1 MTIVMKSP
9 LSVAALGA
17 AIEHDLAAIDPS
29 LPVPPVRPMTSLL
42 RSSVDLDRF
51 EMLGLVLFA
60 GIALALATVGL
71 YGVMS
76 FLVGRRTRE
85 LGLRLALGARPSQ
98 IMGSVVLDGL
108 RLAGLGLIAGLGL
121 SLIVSRALQGALFG
135 VSPTDPITLVAVASI
150 LAVVAAVASLIPAR
164 RAMRVDPIVALRM
177 E

>member
-1 MTIVMKSP
+1 MSIVVKSP
-9 LSVAALGA
+9 LTIDALAAG
-17 AIEHDLAAIDPS
+17 IERDLASIDPS
-29 LPVPPVRPMTSLL
+29 LPMLPVRPMTTLL
-42 RSSVDLDRF
+42 KGSVSIDRF
-51 EMLGLVLFA
+51 EMLGLVVFA

-76 FLVGRRTRE
+76 YLVGRRTRE

-98 IMGSVVLDGL
+98 ILTSVVMDRL
-108 RLAGLGLIAGLGL
+108 RLAGLGLILGLGL

-135 VSPTDPITLVAVASI
+135 VTTTDPLTLISVAAILGVVAVA
-150 LAVVAAVASLIPAR
+150 ASVIPAR

>member
-1 MTIVMKSP
+1 M
-9 LSVAALGA
+9 AG
-17 AIEHDLAAIDPS
+17 
-29 LPVPPVRPMTSLL
+29 LL

-51 EMLGLVLFA
+51 EMLGLVVFA

-98 IMGSVVLDGL
+98 IMASVVLDGL
-108 RLAGLGLIAGLGL
+108 RLAGLGLMAGLGL
-121 SLIVSRALQGALFG
+121 SLIVNRALQNALFG
-135 VSPTDPITLVAVASI
+135 VSPTDPVTLIVVASI

-164 RAMRVDPIVALRM
+164 RAMRVDPIVALRT